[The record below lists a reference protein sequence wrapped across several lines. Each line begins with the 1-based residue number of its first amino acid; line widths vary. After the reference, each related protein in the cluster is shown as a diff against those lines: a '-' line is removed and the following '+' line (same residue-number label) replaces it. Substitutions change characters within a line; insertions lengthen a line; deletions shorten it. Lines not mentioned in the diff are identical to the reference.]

1 MKRISYVILASILSA
16 GFASCNYLSID
27 DYFSDEIKIDE
38 VFANKRNVQAYIWG
52 MTGDLRDEGS
62 LYQDADFPGPLATD
76 EAFTMY
82 GTQFGYNGMK
92 LVLGEISASN
102 PYSFSNVWTTSY
114 QCIRRANTVFAR
126 IDEAKN
132 LTAQDRAELLSLN
145 RFIRAYAYY
154 KLWLAYGPVI

>member
-62 LYQDADFPGPLATD
+62 LYQDADFPDLLRQTRPLLCTALSLATM
-76 EAFTMY
+76 E
-82 GTQFGYNGMK
+82 
-92 LVLGEISASN
+92 
-102 PYSFSNVWTTSY
+102 
-114 QCIRRANTVFAR
+114 
-126 IDEAKN
+126 
-132 LTAQDRAELLSLN
+132 
-145 RFIRAYAYY
+145 
-154 KLWLAYGPVI
+154 